1 MTPRLLFI
9 VPAFNEE
16 ANVGSVVRELL
27 GAFPGADVVVVD
39 DGSTDRTAG
48 LATSAGAVV
57 LRLPTNLGIGAAVQ
71 TGLLFADRH
80 DYEIAVQFDADGQH
94 RADQVAVLIQ
104 PLIDGQCDAVVGSR
118 FLLRDGRYAASLP
131 RRPSA
136 GSARAIHTP
145 LYPPRAPSSSAV
157 RAAMARSSTWINLP
171 SSGEIWMGGRCCSAC
186 RAPLFAKRSS
196 LSSAVGF
203 VWQKSA
209 F

>member
-131 RRPSA
+131 RRIGNMVLNTTNA
-136 GSARAIHTP
+136 LLLR
-145 LYPPRAPSSSAV
+145 
-157 RAAMARSSTWINLP
+157 
-171 SSGEIWMGGRCCSAC
+171 
-186 RAPLFAKRSS
+186 K
-196 LSSAVGF
+196 
-203 VWQKSA
+203 
-209 F
+209 